1 MRSPRSSTVS
11 TASRVVPGISLT
23 ISRSRPRSA
32 LTRLDLPTF
41 GRPRIATRIA
51 SSGSEGRPAGASR
64 SSSATIAVEQ
74 VAAAR
79 ARAGPRSGSG
89 RRARA
94 GAARARA
101 APALG
106 SSILF
111 ASTST
116 GLCDSRRICATS
128 SSPGVTP
135 ARASTT
141 KRTRSASST
150 ASRAC
155 CAIARVSGVGSAMS
169 TPPVSTSTK
178 RLPVHSQTSSFRSRV
193 TPGISCTTAARVSVS
208 RLTSV
213 DLPTFGKPTIATAPS
228 SGGGGARLEQLGL
241 VAHAE
246 SVTDAPSSRAG
257 GTATRGRP
265 ASCRSR
271 SQAQS
276 RCSSASIC
284 ADASR

>member
-1 MRSPRSSTVS
+1 MSIRTNVRSPRSSTVS

-51 SSGSEGRPAGASR
+51 SSDREGRPAGASR
-64 SSSATIAVEQ
+64 SSSATTRSSRSPEPVPCWPEMGIGSPSPSRCSSSA
-74 VAAAR
+74 
-79 ARAGPRSGSG
+79 SGSW
-89 RRARA
+89 
-94 GAARARA
+94 
-101 APALG
+101 PG

-111 ASTST
+111 ARTST
-116 GLCDSRRICATS
+116 GLCASRRIWATS

-141 KRTRSASST
+141 KSTRSASPT

-155 CAIARVSGVGSAMS
+155 CAIARVRGVGSAMS

-178 RLPVHSQTSSFRSRV
+178 RLPVHSHTSSFRSRV

-208 RLTSV
+208 RLRSV
-213 DLPTFGKPTIATAPS
+213 DLPTLGKPMIATAPR
-228 SGGGGARLEQLGL
+228 SGGGGGAG
-241 VAHAE
+241 
-246 SVTDAPSSRAG
+246 SSPVSG
-257 GTATRGRP
+257 CSGSLTRE
-265 ASCRSR
+265 A
-271 SQAQS
+271 
-276 RCSSASIC
+276 
-284 ADASR
+284 

>member
-51 SSGSEGRPAGASR
+51 SSDSEGRPGGASR
-64 SSSATIAVEQ
+64 SSST
-74 VAAAR
+74 R
-79 ARAGPRSGSG
+79 MRSSRSPLPIPCSAEIGIGSPSPSRCSSSANG
-89 RRARA
+89 SW
-94 GAARARA
+94 
-101 APALG
+101 LG

-116 GLCDSRRICATS
+116 GLCASRRICATS

-135 ARASTT
+135 AHASTT
-141 KRTRSASST
+141 KSTRSASAT

-155 CAIARVSGVGSAMS
+155 CAIARVSGAGSAMS

-178 RLPVHSQTSSFRSRV
+178 RFPVHSQTSSFRSRV
-193 TPGISCTTAARVSVS
+193 TPGLSCTTAARVSVR

-213 DLPTFGKPTIATAPS
+213 DLPTFGKPMIATAPR
-228 SGGGGARLEQLGL
+228 SGGGGGAGSAPASMSSR
-241 VAHAE
+241 
-246 SVTDAPSSRAG
+246 SVTPEA
-257 GTATRGRP
+257 
-265 ASCRSR
+265 
-271 SQAQS
+271 
-276 RCSSASIC
+276 
-284 ADASR
+284 

>member
-1 MRSPRSSTVS
+1 MSIRTNVRSPRSSTVS

-64 SSSATIAVEQ
+64 SSSATM
-74 VAAAR
+74 
-79 ARAGPRSGSG
+79 RSSRSPLPVPCRPEIGIGSPSPSRCSSSANG
-89 RRARA
+89 SW
-94 GAARARA
+94 
-101 APALG
+101 LG

-116 GLCDSRRICATS
+116 GLCASRRIWATS

-141 KRTRSASST
+141 KSTRSASPT

-178 RLPVHSQTSSFRSRV
+178 RLPVHSQTSSLRSRV
-193 TPGISCTTAARVSVS
+193 TPGHLVHDR
-208 RLTSV
+208 
-213 DLPTFGKPTIATAPS
+213 
-228 SGGGGARLEQLGL
+228 GARLGQPVDERRLADVREADDRHRAEQRRRRRRRQLARVGVL
-241 VAHAE
+241 DVGHDGA
-246 SVTDAPSSRAG
+246 
-257 GTATRGRP
+257 
-265 ASCRSR
+265 
-271 SQAQS
+271 
-276 RCSSASIC
+276 
-284 ADASR
+284 